1 MLAFLSLYMQ
11 RHDEFVS
18 KRLMAALKALKGTG
32 YLGKLLVV
40 VLAVLSNYALSTVI
54 FKLTCGAVIAAVE
67 Q

>member
-1 MLAFLSLYMQ
+1 MLAFLSLFMQ
-11 RHDEFVS
+11 RHDELVS
-18 KRLMAALKALKGTG
+18 KRLMAALEALKGTG
-32 YLGKLLVV
+32 YLCKLLVV